1 MTGTQTRPYPSCEK
15 PLFVPLTRHWF
26 EQFERGEKA
35 TEFRL
40 YGARWNER
48 TCRIGRP
55 VTLSL
60 GYGTKRRLTAVV
72 SRFELVGPD
81 ADPAIREVYPSA
93 DLIAAVGIKVSA
105 S

>member
-1 MTGTQTRPYPSCEK
+1 MAEK
-15 PLFVPLTRHWF
+15 PLFVPLTRRWF
-26 EQFERGEKA
+26 EQFERGEKT

-48 TCRIGRP
+48 TCRIGRA

-60 GYGTKRRLTAVV
+60 GYGTKRRLTGVV
-72 SRFELVGPD
+72 CRFELVGPD
-81 ADPAIREVYPSA
+81 VDPAIREVYPSA
-93 DLIAAVGIKVSA
+93 EMIAAIGIKVSA